1 MKIKKSES
9 SRHSGRRWM
18 MMRTLQVSHVL
29 VDTVNFAMLMIVD
42 HHRHEPGTYKEGD
55 ALAHGGKSTK
65 HMDDPVKRD
74 LGLRA
79 FPTDDNTTANHLSE
93 PYPQPFQPRDPP
105 PPSTQAAST
114 VAHDSTHNIS
124 SMNFVASSPNEAG
137 IGGMGQ
143 ESKDGDHD
151 TGWIPRGRAYSP
163 LGGLPT
169 GAGQAGRWSSSTN
182 L

>member
-1 MKIKKSES
+1 
-9 SRHSGRRWM
+9 
-18 MMRTLQVSHVL
+18 
-29 VDTVNFAMLMIVD
+29 MIVD
-42 HHRHEPGTYKEGD
+42 HLTHEPGTCKEGD
-55 ALAHGGKSTK
+55 ALAHGGISTK

-79 FPTDDNTTANHLSE
+79 FPTDDNITANHLSE
-93 PYPQPFQPRDPP
+93 PYPQTVQPRDPP

-114 VAHDSTHNIS
+114 EAHDPTHDMS
-124 SMNFVASSPNEAG
+124 SMNIVASSANEAG
-137 IGGMGQ
+137 NGGMGQ
-143 ESKDGDHD
+143 ESNEGDHD
-151 TGWIPRGRAYSP
+151 TGWIPSGRAYSP